1 MKNKIL
7 LGCLA
12 VCFAALFY
20 ALTQK
25 PATDSAENAA
35 VDPTVEPRVDPTAIQ
50 HLDITVDTDHSV
62 GVNHRFWTVRVL
74 THQNRFTQPRFLEN
88 FKAIHPF
95 SDTINC
101 VRILGGRT
109 DDLNQWYQG
118 MNPDGTI
125 KTDFTELMPR
135 LRALLEV
142 GFKPGIVLDNV
153 PHSMSKDRTM
163 HKYGNSNPPDDFEV
177 WHAYITAF
185 VNALV
190 AEFGIDE
197 VKTWRFRVGTEP
209 DLLLGHWVGTR
220 EQYYEHYAVTVDAV
234 TNIIPNADI
243 GPGNILNP
251 AKAPPGS
258 KKVDVQLTGDGKGWG
273 VTMIDHLAETKTHAT
288 FFAFSHYSHLNR
300 PIQLE
305 ESIRRIRERLDL
317 YPELKDIPLEIHESG
332 VLGDENKRRLYGGEG
347 SEWGASWYAAI
358 ADIAYRENLREIY
371 DWGYSA
377 SGIPVP
383 RQQVIEMLEKM
394 VGGER
399 LKLSKTADGVGN
411 SGAIAVRKNGSIFL
425 LLYHHQETRESPV
438 HQAMSV
444 TLQGDSFAKS
454 QQWVSNEWTIDRQHG
469 EWIREFYKDCEKAGV
484 ETLPDAPYLGIHF
497 NSRYGS
503 EWKKVLK
510 DNTEKYQRLGRLQ
523 QTATLRSV
531 GSSDDGA
538 LALNFQLPAHTV
550 KLVELKVKD

>member
-12 VCFAALFY
+12 VCSAALLY
-20 ALTQK
+20 IIVQK
-25 PATDSAENAA
+25 PAVNPLADSAENSAVEPA
-35 VDPTVEPRVDPTAIQ
+35 VDPAHTQ

-74 THQNRFTQPRFLEN
+74 THQHRFTRPRFLED
-88 FKAIHPF
+88 FKNVHPF

-109 DDLNQWYQG
+109 DNLNQWYQG

-125 KTDFTELMPR
+125 NADFTELMPR
-135 LRALLEV
+135 LRKLLEV

-153 PHSMSKDRTM
+153 PHAMSKDRVM
-163 HKYGNSNPPDDFEV
+163 HKYGNSNAPDDFNV

-190 AEFGIDE
+190 AEFGMDE

-209 DLLLGHWVGTR
+209 DLLPGHWVGTR
-220 EQYYEHYAVTVDAV
+220 EDYYEHYAVTVDAV
-234 TNIIPNADI
+234 TRIIPNADI

-251 AKAPPGS
+251 AKPPPGS

-273 VTMIDHLAETKTHAT
+273 VTMIDHLAEAKPHAT

-332 VLGDENKRRLYGGEG
+332 ILADENGKRLYGGDG
-347 SEWGASWYAAI
+347 SEWAASWYAVI
-358 ADIAYRENLREIY
+358 ADIAYRENLRKIY

-377 SGIPVP
+377 AGIPVP
-383 RQQVIEMLEKM
+383 RQLVIEMLEKM
-394 VGGER
+394 AGGER
-399 LKLSKTADGVGN
+399 LSLSTNGEGVGN

-425 LLYHHQETRESPV
+425 LLYHHQQTRESPI

-444 TLQGDSFAKS
+444 KLQGDTFAKS
-454 QQWVSNEWTIDRQHG
+454 KQWLANEWTVDRQHG

-484 ETLPDAPYLGIHF
+484 ETLPDAANLGIHF
-497 NSRYGS
+497 NSRFGDG
-503 EWKKVLK
+503 WKAVIEENF
-510 DNTEKYQRLGRLQ
+510 DKYKAIARLQ
-523 QTATLRSV
+523 QTASMRPISL
-531 GSSDDGA
+531 SDDGA
-538 LALNFQLPAHTV
+538 LAFNVALPAHTV
-550 KLVELKVKD
+550 KLIELKMKD